1 VIGAFLASDTPSFAV
16 PANIAFGIVAVVMI
30 FCAIRVVTTRNI
42 VHAALYLVGVLAGVG
57 INYLLLQAD
66 FVALTQFLVYIGAI
80 IVLLLFGVMLT
91 RAPLGHAD
99 DLDNDHQ
106 KPIAVLTTLLL
117 LGVLVGVLIDT
128 FRGKKLPFVLSAAEN
143 TKQISDS
150 IFSTYLIPFEVLS
163 VLLLAALIGA
173 IVLARKD

>member
-1 VIGAFLASDTPSFAV
+1 MTSGLLAATPSFSV

-99 DLDNDHQ
+99 DLDNERQ

-128 FRGKKLPFVLSAAEN
+128 FHAKKLPFVLSADDN